1 MYIYFFS
8 LLGVMKTLAL
18 SLAILSAIGLV
29 STAYAQDNNVINSK
43 YLTIQDHRL
52 VDQDFSDTITGAATN
67 AAGAEISAS
76 IYAILYD
83 SKNQVI
89 SVEQGLVDLY
99 PLSPNESS
107 AFAINLFLQD
117 NVDHYTLIP
126 GGTPS

>member
-1 MYIYFFS
+1 
-8 LLGVMKTLAL
+8 MKTLAL

-29 STAYAQDNNVINSK
+29 STAYAQNNNVINSK

-52 VDQDFSDTITGAATN
+52 VDQDFSDTITGTVTN

-89 SVEQGLVDLY
+89 SVEQGLADLY
-99 PLSPNESS
+99 PLPPNESS
-107 AFAINLFLQD
+107 AFAINIFLQD

-126 GGTPS
+126 GGTPN